1 MISLIVDMFTFSSIR
16 QIAALVVWIM
26 PALKVSAVALV
37 LVWFVM
43 FLTSETVEAIR
54 KVNRHRGPRQ

>member
-1 MISLIVDMFTFSSIR
+1 MISLIVDTFTFSSIR
-16 QIAALVVWIM
+16 QIAALVVWTM
-26 PALKVSAVALV
+26 PALEVSAVALV